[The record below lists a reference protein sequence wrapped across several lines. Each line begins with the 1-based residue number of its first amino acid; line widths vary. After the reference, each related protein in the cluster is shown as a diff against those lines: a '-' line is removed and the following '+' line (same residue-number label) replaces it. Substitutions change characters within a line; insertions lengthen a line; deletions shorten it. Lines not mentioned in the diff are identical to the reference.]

1 MFAKFTVL
9 TVVQSFVAAVFVF
22 LASCSA
28 PQTESPKENT
38 TPPIT
43 FQTVKPEIFRFN
55 ENAKNS
61 AQAIK
66 APYVVM
72 ISLDGFRY
80 DYDRIHGAKT
90 LQSIARNG
98 VRAEGL
104 IPVYPSKTFPNHYS
118 LVTGLYAD
126 EHELVS
132 NEFIDPKTEATYS
145 IGGPSVV
152 EGTWYGGEPLWN
164 TAQKN
169 GFLTASFFWI
179 GSEAPIQGMY
189 PNWYVKYN
197 GAVSADDRINQVMT
211 WLKLPENER
220 PHFISLYFSAVD
232 DAGHATG
239 PESSETKAAVQQVDE
254 VISQLRDQMRAT
266 GLPMNLI
273 IVSDHGMEKLD
284 QTKIILLDPSID
296 LSPYQISGQGTMVK
310 LYLKAGFPASQID
323 QTVAELRAKQN
334 GPYRVW
340 TRQEMKGF
348 HFSKTRRTGDII
360 IEPDAPYLVY
370 AKAPSSSVRGGNH
383 GWDPQK
389 FKNMHGIF
397 FAEGPAFKQGVQIKA
412 FENIHIYPLVT
423 QILGLKNTPQVSGKL
438 AVTKD
443 LLR

>member
-1 MFAKFTVL
+1 MFTQPFKLHFLKLFFGAALL
-9 TVVQSFVAAVFVF
+9 T
-22 LASCSA
+22 LANCSA
-28 PQTESPKENT
+28 PPTQNSDGPK

-43 FQTVKPEIFRFN
+43 FQQVKPEIFRFN

-61 AQAIK
+61 AQAMK

-72 ISLDGFRY
+72 VSLDGFRY
-80 DYDRIHGAKT
+80 DYDKIHGSKT
-90 LQSIARNG
+90 LQAIARNG

-118 LVTGLYAD
+118 IVTGLYAD

-132 NEFIDPKTEATYS
+132 NEFIDPKIEGTYS
-145 IGGPSVV
+145 IGGPTVM
-152 EGTWYGGEPLWN
+152 EGKWYGGEPLWN

-197 GAVSADDRINQVMT
+197 GGVSQQDRINQVIE
-211 WLKLPENER
+211 WLNLPEADR

-239 PESSETKAAVQQVDE
+239 PESPETKAAVQGLDQILAQFRDE
-254 VISQLRDQMRAT
+254 LNAT
-266 GLPMNLI
+266 GLPINLI

-284 QTKIILLDPSID
+284 QTKTILLDPSID
-296 LSPYQISGQGTMVK
+296 LTAYDISGQGTMVK
-310 LYLKAGFPASQID
+310 LYLKAGFPQTKINE
-323 QTVAELRAKQN
+323 TVAELRTKQN

-340 TRQEMKGF
+340 SRQEMTSY

-412 FENIHIYPLVT
+412 FENIHIYPMVT
-423 QILGLKNTPQVSGKL
+423 QILGLKNTPKVSGKL